1 MNNRRPFSLLAY
13 RLLPKSLLSRA
24 FGCVARLPLPRTV
37 LDSVIRWY
45 SATYGVIDEYIT
57 PAGGFRTLE
66 DFFTRK
72 MKDGSHPVDSS
83 GACAVSP
90 VDARIDR
97 YGDIRDTTIIQAK
110 GLDYSLRDMVPS
122 DTYRTF
128 LWGSFMTLYLS
139 PGDYHRIHSPV
150 TGSVTGFFNIPG
162 TLYTVKD
169 WMVGGL
175 RNLFIK
181 NERLI
186 SYIESSAGTVAVCKI
201 GAALNVGRITLS
213 YSDIRT
219 NRVFRRLKETLFKP
233 EERVPVRAGD
243 ELGAF
248 HLGSTIV
255 LLFQKGMITF
265 DSFAPGTK
273 IRMGARIGSLNKRTR
288 E

>member
-1 MNNRRPFSLLAY
+1 MKKRPFSLLAY
-13 RLLPKSLLSRA
+13 RLLPKSMLSRA
-24 FGCVARLPLPRTV
+24 FGCVARLRVPRS
-37 LDSVIRWY
+37 LLESVIRWY
-45 SATYGVIDEYIT
+45 SAKFGVIDEYVT
-57 PAGGFRTLE
+57 PRGGFGTLE

-72 MKDGSHPVDSS
+72 MKDGSHPVDRS
-83 GACAVSP
+83 GSCAVSP
-90 VDARIDR
+90 VDARIDQ
-97 YGDIRDTTIIQAK
+97 YGDIVDTTIIQAK
-110 GLDYSLRDMVPS
+110 GLDYSLRDMIPS
-122 DTYRTF
+122 DTYRKF

-150 TGSVTGFFNIPG
+150 AGSITGFFNVPG

-175 RNLFIK
+175 RNLFIR

-186 SYIESSAGTVAVCKI
+186 SYIETESGTVAVCKV
-201 GAALNVGRITLS
+201 GALNVGRITLS
-213 YSDIRT
+213 YRDIRT
-219 NRVFRRLKETLFKP
+219 NKIFRRLTEVIFAP

-265 DSFAPGTK
+265 DSFAPGAK
-273 IRMGARIGSLNKRTR
+273 IRMGARIGTLNKKA
-288 E
+288 